1 MRPSDA
7 RDMQNFYLEYYEK
20 NIQALFKFLEDNRY
34 FEGTYVVYPN
44 HWNQFRKLVCTYFT
58 KGTKYL

>member
-34 FEGTYVVYPN
+34 FEGTYVVYL
-44 HWNQFRKLVCTYFT
+44 FY
-58 KGTKYL
+58 KGQQIFVNNNIVHPPLSLP